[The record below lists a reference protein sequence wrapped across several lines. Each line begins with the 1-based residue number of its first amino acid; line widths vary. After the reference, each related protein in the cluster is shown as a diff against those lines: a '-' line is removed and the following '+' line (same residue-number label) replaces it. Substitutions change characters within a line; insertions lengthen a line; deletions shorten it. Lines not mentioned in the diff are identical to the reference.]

1 MKRLL
6 ASGLVITAVA
16 TTMFAKTNGFATMKK
31 MEIKKLESKIS
42 LMEKRLKCVE
52 GAKSSKELAIC
63 KSKYPLLNK
72 NNKIKGKIKSKKAFL
87 KNKKHKMKDKVKS
100 KVNSK
105 KSALKS
111 KKDNL
116 KSKVTNKIN
125 SFSK

>member
-1 MKRLL
+1 MKKLL
-6 ASGLVITAVA
+6 ATGLVITTVA
-16 TTMFAKTNGFATMKK
+16 TTMFAKTNRFATVKK
-31 MEIKKLESKIS
+31 MEIKKLENKIS
-42 LMEKRLKCVE
+42 LMEKRLKCIE
-52 GAKSSKELAIC
+52 GAKTSKELAIC
-63 KSKYPLLNK
+63 KSKYPLINK
-72 NNKIKGKIKSKKAFL
+72 KNKIKRKIKSKKAFL
-87 KNKKHKMKDKVKS
+87 KNKKKLKN